1 MNDWQ
6 MIDRAGRW
14 IDNPHCQAAHGASY
28 LLKWVSVHE
37 MERINKPP
45 MTAWWWMNV
54 LGECLSKSSLP
65 SGRRPWQYSPQH
77 SGNQERDQRL
87 WGAHGCEWPQGHHVL
102 VRQRQHP
109 VPQAAEQPRGLRAR
123 AGQTRGARQGAHPQ
137 ACLTTQSEDPWL
149 NWRELHRQVVPNVFP
164 HHIFSF

>member
-6 MIDRAGRW
+6 MIDRVDRW
-14 IDNPHCQAAHGASY
+14 IIDNLYCQEAHGASY

-37 MERINKPP
+37 TSPP
-45 MTAWWWMNV
+45 TIARQCKNV
-54 LGECLSKSSLP
+54 LGGCLSKSSLP

-77 SGNQERDQRL
+77 TGNQERDQRL
-87 WGAHGCEWPQGHHVL
+87 RGAHGCEWPQGHHVL
-102 VRQRQHP
+102 LRQRQHP
-109 VPQAAEQPRGLRAR
+109 VPQAAEQPRGLWAR
-123 AGQTRGARQGAHPQ
+123 AGQARGARQGAHPQ
-137 ACLTTQSEDPWL
+137 ARLATQSEDPWL